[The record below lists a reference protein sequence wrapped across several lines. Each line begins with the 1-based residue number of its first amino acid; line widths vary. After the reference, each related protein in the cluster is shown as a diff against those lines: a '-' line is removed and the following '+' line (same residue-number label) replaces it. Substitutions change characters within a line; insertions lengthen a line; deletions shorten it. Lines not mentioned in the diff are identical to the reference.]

1 MLLDGREMTTSG
13 LTRDQSLLV
22 QILVVAN
29 ARKVCLYVY
38 LLVFQLSLGFISP
51 ALAAGDS
58 VSQYGNSWTPEWY
71 DCGGSSWYQGYDKD
85 HEYALRSGP
94 IECTGFSRIC
104 ANVTGPA
111 KISFLW
117 KSDVTNQMV
126 GQLSFQ
132 VDDTR
137 RTCDSSGWTPVSYS
151 IWDNETHKL
160 MWEFRKIKCYP
171 KNVGVGWIGDVF
183 IEYGDDRVKPESGI
197 DDSGTSDIKIS
208 DGIKPPLTDETTILS
223 SNITIATT
231 SIRIIS
237 SDVMISSTNITIAP
251 DEVKISPKNVT
262 MVPAE
267 ITISSENVPMM
278 SSSIIKVIP
287 LSRDDRPTVELIHPK
302 ERFLCSNTSIQFSF
316 RAFDDIKLS
325 WCKLYINNYYSNIEP
340 TYIGNNEYMVEYS
353 FGEKDRG
360 VSHNWYVEC
369 CDSSNQCNISETRH
383 LTVLSRSVNVTDIQD
398 LRTHNYT
405 TINDALKNVAEYGT
419 VFVERNIS
427 DEKIFID
434 KPVKLVGFN
443 YPLIRDNNNKTGDG
457 VLIIR
462 SSDVLIDGF
471 KIQGSSR
478 KESSIC
484 TSGNGIFTNISILNT
499 TIYGAKRGISLFNC
513 RDVNIEYN
521 NITDFESGIYLF
533 NCSNFRIYGNSIQ
546 NSSVKDANGIYIEKF
561 NSLDITATK
570 IMMNNITSRRCIN
583 LSPKAFT
590 QDAINK
596 LEEEM
601 NDTNVFSCYYECYQ

>member
-1 MLLDGREMTTSG
+1 L
-13 LTRDQSLLV
+13 
-22 QILVVAN
+22 VAN
-29 ARKVCLYVY
+29 ARKVCLYPY

-137 RTCDSSGWTPVSYS
+137 HMCDSSGWTPISYS

-171 KNVGVGWIGDVF
+171 KNVGAGWIGDVF
-183 IEYGDDRVKPESGI
+183 IEYGDDRVKPVSRI
-197 DDSGTSDIKIS
+197 DDSGTGDIKIS

-251 DEVKISPKNVT
+251 DEVKIFPKNVT

-325 WCKLYINNYYSNIEP
+325 GCKLYINDYYSNVEP

-434 KPVKLVGFN
+434 KPVKLVGLN
-443 YPLIRDNNNKTGDG
+443 YPLIRDNNNRTGDG
-457 VLIIR
+457 VLIIS

-471 KIQGSSR
+471 KIQGSVMQQDSITR
-478 KESSIC
+478 KESAIC
-484 TSGNGIFTNISILNT
+484 TSEDGIFTDISISNT
-499 TIYGAKRGISLFNC
+499 TMYGGKRGIRLFNC
-513 RDVNIEYN
+513 TNVEIGFN
-521 NITDFESGIYLF
+521 NITEFETGMALINCSRISIYRNVMLYPSGDDTNGIYLENF
-533 NCSNFRIYGNSIQ
+533 NPSDINASRI
-546 NSSVKDANGIYIEKF
+546 
-561 NSLDITATK
+561 LL
-570 IMMNNITSRRCIN
+570 NNISARKCVN
-583 LSPKAFT
+583 LKPVTFP
-590 QDAINK
+590 QDEIYDTEQK
-596 LEEEM
+596 LNM
-601 NDTNVFSCYYECYQ
+601 ANNFSCNVGVYQKN